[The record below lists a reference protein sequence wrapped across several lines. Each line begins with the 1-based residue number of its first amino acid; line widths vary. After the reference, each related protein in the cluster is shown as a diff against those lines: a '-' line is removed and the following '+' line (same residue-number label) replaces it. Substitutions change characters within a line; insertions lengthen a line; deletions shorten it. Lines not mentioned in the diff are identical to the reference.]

1 MPALFSALQNCPTEP
16 SPSHSP
22 RALARE
28 WDDLGPVPGWRTLSR
43 SGYSIVQCAA
53 LNAHKLER
61 PLKLTPLA
69 SRGECL
75 AICGFCLWTV
85 IHGFEQQTKVQLST
99 FANCWFGFK
108 KFEVLVRK
116 EQPWNILVWG
126 SSQKVSP
133 LLWYCGGQ
141 MTPNIPYL
149 GLGIR
154 NGLKSNMPST
164 KYKQHLAV

>member
-16 SPSHSP
+16 SPLHSP

-69 SRGECL
+69 SRGEFL
-75 AICGFCLWTV
+75 ALW
-85 IHGFEQQTKVQLST
+85 FL
-99 FANCWFGFK
+99 FMNCN
-108 KFEVLVRK
+108 
-116 EQPWNILVWG
+116 PW
-126 SSQKVSP
+126 
-133 LLWYCGGQ
+133 
-141 MTPNIPYL
+141 T
-149 GLGIR
+149 
-154 NGLKSNMPST
+154 
-164 KYKQHLAV
+164 